1 MADSFVFCPGKG
13 KAEEFLLISNT
24 GVLYGCGGNI
34 VGILLNA
41 LFLLNAYSI
50 FI

>member
-24 GVLYGCGGNI
+24 GVCMA
-34 VGILLNA
+34 VTATLLGY
-41 LFLLNAYSI
+41 F
-50 FI
+50 